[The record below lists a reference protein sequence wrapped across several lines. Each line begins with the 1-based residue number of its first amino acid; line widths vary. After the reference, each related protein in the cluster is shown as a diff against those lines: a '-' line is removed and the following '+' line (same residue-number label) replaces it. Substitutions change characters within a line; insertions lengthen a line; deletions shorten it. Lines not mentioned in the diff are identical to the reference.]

1 MNYGLYLS
9 AAGVLTNMHR
19 QDATANNLANAS
31 TVGFKRDLAGFTQRL
46 PESREDPTRPELA
59 HELLD
64 RLGGG
69 TLVRPTETD
78 LRTGPIQETGNNL
91 DLALDGP
98 GFFVVRTEQ
107 DGAAQTRLTRDGR
120 LTLGDDG
127 TLRMSTGGHQILD
140 RAGSS
145 IRLDPTAP
153 VQIDQAGVVR
163 QRGAEVA
170 ELRLIDPQPGDRIR
184 HDGFGLYRAPEAA
197 MANAPDAPARLIQG
211 AVEQSNVQ
219 SIREMA
225 DMIETSRAINFNAR
239 LIETHDRVME
249 QAATT
254 LGRVS

>member
-31 TVGFKRDLAGFTQRL
+31 TVGFKRDLAAFTQRL
-46 PESREDPTRPELA
+46 PESRENPTRPELA
-59 HELLD
+59 DELLD

-78 LRTGPIQETGNNL
+78 LRTGPITNTGNDL

-98 GFFVVRTEQ
+98 GFFVVQTEA
-107 DGAAQTRLTRDGR
+107 DGQTQARLTRDGR
-120 LTLGDDG
+120 FTLGADG
-127 TLRMSTGGHQILD
+127 TLRMSTGGHQLLD
-140 RAGSS
+140 RAGRP
-145 IRLDPTAP
+145 IQLDPTAP
-153 VQIDQAGVVR
+153 LQIDETGLIR
-163 QRGAEVA
+163 QRGSEVA
-170 ELRLIDPQPGDRIR
+170 QMKLIDPQPAEDVR

-197 MANAPDAPARLIQG
+197 MNNAPQAPARLVQG

-219 SIREMA
+219 PIREMA
-225 DMIETSRAINFNAR
+225 EMIETSRAITFNSR
-239 LIETHDRVME
+239 LIKFHDRMME
-249 QAATT
+249 HAATT